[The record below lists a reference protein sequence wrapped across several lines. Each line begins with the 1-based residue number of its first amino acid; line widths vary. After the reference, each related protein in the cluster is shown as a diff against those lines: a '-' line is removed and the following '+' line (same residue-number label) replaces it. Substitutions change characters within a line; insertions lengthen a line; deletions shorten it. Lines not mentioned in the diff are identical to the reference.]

1 MKKAVLFKPTVL
13 QLLVIFCVSLLLLL
27 PQLFGRGLI
36 LGSDAVFHFNRF
48 YETEPA
54 NQRGGTIKYLSF
66 HLWVSAIWTDRQCI
80 VWSIFCVFSRD
91 IGFDQPFL
99 VPVPTLIEWVAIPFG
114 RNVHV
119 HVAAKIKSLRLVVCG
134 GWAFFLLRRIRSKYG
149 GRTRRLFG
157 LGAAILP
164 FCFIPLI
171 DMTRFQRI
179 RPFAVGVSVAA
190 LFQIHVFSSILLV
203 LIYIPFFLRTF
214 LKSQDKKRLL
224 LHLTAAIGIFL
235 LLTANIWL
243 AMLDLY
249 QSNQL
254 LPPFVNHHME
264 RNTITGTS
272 SYWWT
277 SPYLFPLVC
286 GLFFAGSLKKWQE
299 ISNGLKLMTV
309 VAGIFFLLS
318 SNYLPWQWLSSLENP
333 LIELIQFPFRFFVPA
348 TVLILAGLCLLRP
361 YLADS
366 RLNRPIW
373 LILLLVVSVVRS
385 CSKPVPR

>member
-1 MKKAVLFKPTVL
+1 M
-13 QLLVIFCVSLLLLL
+13 
-27 PQLFGRGLI
+27 
-36 LGSDAVFHFNRF
+36 
-48 YETEPA
+48 
-54 NQRGGTIKYLSF
+54 
-66 HLWVSAIWTDRQCI
+66 
-80 VWSIFCVFSRD
+80 
-91 IGFDQPFL
+91 
-99 VPVPTLIEWVAIPFG
+99 
-114 RNVHV
+114 
-119 HVAAKIKSLRLVVCG
+119 
-134 GWAFFLLRRIRSKYG
+134 
-149 GRTRRLFG
+149 
-157 LGAAILP
+157 P

-277 SPYLFPLVC
+277 SPYLFPI
-286 GLFFAGSLKKWQE
+286 GLW
-299 ISNGLKLMTV
+299 V
-309 VAGIFFLLS
+309 VFCRLFEEMARDI
-318 SNYLPWQWLSSLENP
+318 QWLEADDCRCGHF
-333 LIELIQFPFRFFVPA
+333 FPIIV
-348 TVLILAGLCLLRP
+348 
-361 YLADS
+361 
-366 RLNRPIW
+366 
-373 LILLLVVSVVRS
+373 
-385 CSKPVPR
+385 